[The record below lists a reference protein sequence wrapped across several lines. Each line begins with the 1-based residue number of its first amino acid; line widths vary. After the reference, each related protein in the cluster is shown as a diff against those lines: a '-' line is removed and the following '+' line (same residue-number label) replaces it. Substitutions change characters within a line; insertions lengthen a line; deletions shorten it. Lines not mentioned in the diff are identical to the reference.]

1 MQSMRFSVYGVLSF
15 LASWLVAWT
24 AVHTDEETF
33 TLALIFLLAVS
44 LGAAF
49 PRYALATVALVGFP
63 VCVMETLANYG
74 FVRAPYPVS
83 PGVSWAALV
92 ALIPAALG
100 TLAGIGM
107 RNLFRRTP
115 ARA

>member
-1 MQSMRFSVYGVLSF
+1 MQSMRLSAYAALSF

-33 TLALIFLLAVS
+33 TLALILLLGLA
-44 LGAAF
+44 LGAGF
-49 PRYALATVALVGFP
+49 PRYAMRTVALLGLP

-74 FVRAPYPVS
+74 FVYAPYPVS
-83 PGVSWAALV
+83 PGVSWPALV
-92 ALIPAALG
+92 ALVPATLG
-100 TLAGIGM
+100 TLAGKGM

-115 ARA
+115 AGA